1 MGAVAGSIPHL
12 VSRAK
17 QSGIKMEK
25 EELLNQLRQAIASG
39 SLDSAE
45 LKQTISQAK
54 QERQEYLRRTPERI
68 LHSFSTGE
76 EKESHIKFRRN
87 PETGEI
93 VIHTADR
100 FAHAVLQ
107 SQALRQEHDSGALK
121 FHVGASSDKGL
132 KEGWHYRI
140 SISGDDKKALARVYK
155 SLQLLEEN
163 YPRFKEYGK
172 EVEAPQPPPIEKP
185 KPQPIKEET
194 RKPVDLPP
202 QENRWGWRKALAA
215 VAATVATGL
224 GTLLYHQ
231 GRNEEKP
238 TPPAI
243 VAPVDTPKQPDTM
256 EVLGGLM
263 NRFWEQNTSE
273 FKPSADGSKRLRT
286 AEDLKAEVIR
296 LYGEDIKRWGSE
308 YAAGEAKT
316 RGGYK
321 PTSLEDYLSYKL
333 TEATHLDKSKTGW
346 WHQVGGD
353 HPTAHSKPQGR
364 GGR

>member
-1 MGAVAGSIPHL
+1 MENT
-12 VSRAK
+12 
-17 QSGIKMEK
+17 EK
-25 EELLNQLRQAIASG
+25 EYRQ
-39 SLDSAE
+39 
-45 LKQTISQAK
+45 K
-54 QERQEYLRRTPERI
+54 TPQRI
-68 LHSFSTGE
+68 LHAFQEGE
-76 EKESHIKFRRN
+76 DNHSAVKFRHN

-93 VIHTADR
+93 VIHTSNH

-107 SQALRQEHDSGALK
+107 SQALRQEHDSGALQ
-121 FHVGASSDKGL
+121 FRVGASSDKSL
-132 KEGWHYRI
+132 KEGWHYRV

-155 SLQLLEEN
+155 SLQLLEEK

-172 EVEAPQPPPIEKP
+172 VVEAPQPQPIEKP
-185 KPQPIKEET
+185 KPQPINEET
-194 RKPVDLPP
+194 RKPVNLPS

-224 GTLLYHQ
+224 GTLLYYQ

-238 TPPAI
+238 TPPPPI
-243 VAPVDTPKQPDTM
+243 VAPVDAPKQPDTM
-256 EVLGGLM
+256 EVLDGLM
-263 NRFWEQNTSE
+263 NRFWEENTSE
-273 FKPSADGSKRLRT
+273 PKPSADGRNRLMS
-286 AEDLKAEVIR
+286 AEDLKAEVMR
-296 LYGEDIKRWGSE
+296 LYGDKIKIWGEE
-308 YAAGEAKT
+308 YAKGEPKT
-316 RGGYK
+316 GGGYK